1 MSPEIGCF
9 YTALALV
16 QTYRLL
22 IRDFPL
28 DKKLTLKKKK
38 RDKKPNTIVLPGFN
52 TFAFYT
58 QTSKRKACCVRVLM
72 TEVLFT
78 SSLSSTLLVFLSVLM
93 DGFLYNMHT
102 ASLNGRWP

>member
-28 DKKLTLKKKK
+28 DKKLTLKKKEK
-38 RDKKPNTIVLPGFN
+38 YLP
-52 TFAFYT
+52 
-58 QTSKRKACCVRVLM
+58 
-72 TEVLFT
+72 
-78 SSLSSTLLVFLSVLM
+78 LST
-93 DGFLYNMHT
+93 
-102 ASLNGRWP
+102 